1 MLIRDFLRRLLQL
14 LIGALITDFVTG
26 RAHAG
31 GQRVP
36 LLSVELGFGTAPSG
50 AVTTRQ
56 DRIPL
61 VPAKSRGE
69 PVASLS

>member
-1 MLIRDFLRRLLQL
+1 MTYKDF
-14 LIGALITDFVTG
+14 ATG
-26 RAHAG
+26 PAHAG
-31 GQRVP
+31 GQRAS
-36 LLSVELGFGTAPSG
+36 LLPVELGFGTAPGG